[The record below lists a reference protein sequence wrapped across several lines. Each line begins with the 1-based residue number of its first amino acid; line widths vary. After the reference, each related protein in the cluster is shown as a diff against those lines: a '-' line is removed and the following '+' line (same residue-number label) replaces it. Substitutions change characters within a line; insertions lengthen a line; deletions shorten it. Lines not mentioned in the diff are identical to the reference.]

1 MLVGEFVLELK
12 RKGMKY
18 DLHIDGP
25 IGYWITASSIRSK
38 MEEIC
43 RARGEELGEGGCGN
57 GSANGGGGG
66 KVGGKEVEELTVRIC
81 SPGGS
86 LSEGLAICAL
96 FRDHGNV
103 HAYIQGMTASAATVL
118 AMGAKKVSMS
128 SESVILVHNAS
139 YMLLEW
145 EQANKERLAEK
156 QEEYETLRRDLST
169 LDGVMARLYAK
180 RSGRSEEEMSSLMT
194 DERWLSAEEALSLGL
209 VDEIIGDESADEGVG
224 VSGTVGASTGVDASA
239 GVGASAGVDA
249 SAGRGVDGV
258 GGVRSGVN
266 MGAGFVRAYC
276 ASYGLPALQVVD
288 APRSGEVVGEG
299 TSGKS
304 VLEGEKSVLDG
315 EKSVLDGEKRNFWAK
330 LVEFFADSS
339 NPKNR
344 KDMENP
350 ELEAMTQERDAL
362 QARVGE
368 LEQKEKAVTEE
379 RDKLQ
384 ARVGELEEKEKAV
397 AQERDALQARVG
409 ELEQAAKADGAET
422 PVVEGVSGE
431 KNDDFGNVV
440 ASAREMLKS
449 LGEL

>member
-1 MLVGEFVLELK
+1 MLWGWVSECWWMGEFVLELK

-25 IGYWITASSIRSK
+25 IGYWMTASSIREK
-38 MEEIC
+38 MEEIG
-43 RARGEELGEGGCGN
+43 RKDG
-57 GSANGGGGG
+57 
-66 KVGGKEVEELTVRIC
+66 EELTVRIC

-209 VDEIIGDESADEGVG
+209 VDEIIGDESADR
-224 VSGTVGASTGVDASA
+224 GVD
-239 GVGASAGVDA
+239 GVGVDA
-249 SAGRGVDGV
+249 SAGRGVD
-258 GGVRSGVN
+258 
-266 MGAGFVRAYC
+266 MGARFVRAYC
-276 ASYGLPALQVVD
+276 ASYGLP
-288 APRSGEVVGEG
+288 
-299 TSGKS
+299 
-304 VLEGEKSVLDG
+304 VLEGEKP
-315 EKSVLDGEKRNFWAK
+315 VLDGEKRNFWAK

-350 ELEAMTQERDAL
+350 EL
-362 QARVGE
+362 
-368 LEQKEKAVTEE
+368 KAVTEE

-397 AQERDALQARVG
+397 TQERDALQARVNTLEEKEKAVTQERDALQARVS

>member
-1 MLVGEFVLELK
+1 MGVFVLELK

-25 IGYWITASSIRSK
+25 IGYWMTASSIRSK

-43 RARGEELGEGGCGN
+43 RKDG
-57 GSANGGGGG
+57 
-66 KVGGKEVEELTVRIC
+66 EELTVRIC

-224 VSGTVGASTGVDASA
+224 VSAGASVSG
-239 GVGASAGVDA
+239 GVGASV
-249 SAGRGVDGV
+249 GRGVDGV
-258 GGVRSGVN
+258 GVRSGVN

-299 TSGKS
+299 TSGKA
-304 VLEGEKSVLDG
+304 VLDG

-350 ELEAMTQERDAL
+350 ELKAM
-362 QARVGE
+362 
-368 LEQKEKAVTEE
+368 TEE

-397 AQERDALQARVG
+397 TAERDKLQARVGELEEKEKAVTEERDKLQARVG

-431 KNDDFGNVV
+431 QNDDFGNVV

>member
-1 MLVGEFVLELK
+1 MGVFVLELK

-25 IGYWITASSIRSK
+25 IGYWMTASSIRSK
-38 MEEIC
+38 MEEIG
-43 RARGEELGEGGCGN
+43 RKDG
-57 GSANGGGGG
+57 
-66 KVGGKEVEELTVRIC
+66 EELTVRIC

-209 VDEIIGDESADEGVG
+209 VDEIIGDESAGE
-224 VSGTVGASTGVDASA
+224 
-239 GVGASAGVDA
+239 GVGASAGASVSGGVGA
-249 SAGRGVDGV
+249 SAGRGVD
-258 GGVRSGVN
+258 GVRSGVN

-276 ASYGLPALQVVD
+276 ASYGLPELQVVD

-299 TSGKS
+299 TSGKA
-304 VLEGEKSVLDG
+304 VLDG

-350 ELEAMTQERDAL
+350 EL
-362 QARVGE
+362 
-368 LEQKEKAVTEE
+368 KAVTEE

-397 AQERDALQARVG
+397 TEERDALQARVG
-409 ELEQAAKADGAET
+409 ELEEKEKAVAQERDKLQARVGELEKAAKADGAET

>member
-1 MLVGEFVLELK
+1 MEKELVKESCFWGWVLVDGCWWMGVFVLELK

-38 MEEIC
+38 MEEIG
-43 RARGEELGEGGCGN
+43 RTDGEEL
-57 GSANGGGGG
+57 A
-66 KVGGKEVEELTVRIC
+66 VRIC

-156 QEEYETLRRDLST
+156 QEEYEGLRRDLST

-180 RSGRSEEEMSSLMT
+180 RSGRSEEEMSTLMT

-209 VDEIIGDESADEGVG
+209 VDEIIGDESAGEGVG
-224 VSGTVGASTGVDASA
+224 VSGTVGAL
-239 GVGASAGVDA
+239 
-249 SAGRGVDGV
+249 AGR
-258 GGVRSGVN
+258 GVN

-276 ASYGLPALQVVD
+276 ASYGLP
-288 APRSGEVVGEG
+288 
-299 TSGKS
+299 
-304 VLEGEKSVLDG
+304 VLEGEKPVLDG

-368 LEQKEKAVTEE
+368 LEQKEKAVT
-379 RDKLQ
+379 
-384 ARVGELEEKEKAV
+384 
-397 AQERDALQARVG
+397 QERDALQARVG
-409 ELEQAAKADGAET
+409 ELEQKEKAVTEERDKLQARVGELEKAAKADGAET

>member
-1 MLVGEFVLELK
+1 MFGDIELVEKELVGAGGNRFVFGVGVGGECWWMGEFVLELK

-38 MEEIC
+38 MEEIG
-43 RARGEELGEGGCGN
+43 RKDG
-57 GSANGGGGG
+57 
-66 KVGGKEVEELTVRIC
+66 EELTVRIC

-209 VDEIIGDESADEGVG
+209 VDEIIGDESADR
-224 VSGTVGASTGVDASA
+224 GVD
-239 GVGASAGVDA
+239 GVGVDA
-249 SAGRGVDGV
+249 SAGR
-258 GGVRSGVN
+258 GVN

-288 APRSGEVVGEG
+288 ARRSGEVVGG
-299 TSGKS
+299 GSSGNP
-304 VLEGEKSVLDG
+304 VLDGEKSVLDG

-350 ELEAMTQERDAL
+350 ELKAVTEERDKL

-368 LEQKEKAVTEE
+368 LEEKEKAVTQE
-379 RDKLQ
+379 RDALQ

-397 AQERDALQARVG
+397 AQERDALQARVD
-409 ELEQAAKADGAET
+409 ELEKAAKADGAET

>member
-1 MLVGEFVLELK
+1 
-12 RKGMKY
+12 MKY

-25 IGYWITASSIRSK
+25 IGYWMTASSIRSK
-38 MEEIC
+38 MEEIG
-43 RARGEELGEGGCGN
+43 RTDG
-57 GSANGGGGG
+57 
-66 KVGGKEVEELTVRIC
+66 EELTVRIC

-209 VDEIIGDESADEGVG
+209 VDEIIGDESADRGADGV
-224 VSGTVGASTGVDASA
+224 

-249 SAGRGVDGV
+249 SAGR
-258 GGVRSGVN
+258 GVN

-276 ASYGLPALQVVD
+276 ASYGLPVLE
-288 APRSGEVVGEG
+288 GE
-299 TSGKS
+299 KP

-350 ELEAMTQERDAL
+350 ELKAMTEERDKL

-397 AQERDALQARVG
+397 TEERDKLQARVG
-409 ELEQAAKADGAET
+409 ELEKEAKADGAET

-431 KNDDFGNVV
+431 ENDDFGNVV

>member
-1 MLVGEFVLELK
+1 MDGCWWMGVFVLELK

-25 IGYWITASSIRSK
+25 IGYWMTASSIRSK
-38 MEEIC
+38 MEEIG
-43 RARGEELGEGGCGN
+43 RARGGGGCGN
-57 GSANGGGGG
+57 G
-66 KVGGKEVEELTVRIC
+66 GGKEVEELTVRIC

-209 VDEIIGDESADEGVG
+209 VDEIIGDESAGE
-224 VSGTVGASTGVDASA
+224 
-239 GVGASAGVDA
+239 GVGASAGASVSGGVGA
-249 SAGRGVDGV
+249 SAGRGVD
-258 GGVRSGVN
+258 GVRSGVN

-276 ASYGLPALQVVD
+276 ASYGLPELQVVD
-288 APRSGEVVGEG
+288 APRSGEVVGG
-299 TSGKS
+299 GSSGNP
-304 VLEGEKSVLDG
+304 
-315 EKSVLDGEKRNFWAK
+315 VLDGEKRNFWAK

-350 ELEAMTQERDAL
+350 EL
-362 QARVGE
+362 
-368 LEQKEKAVTEE
+368 KAVTEE

-397 AQERDALQARVG
+397 TQERDALQARVG
-409 ELEQAAKADGAET
+409 ELEEKEKAVTQERDALQARVGELEKAAKADGAET

-431 KNDDFGNVV
+431 QNDDFGNVV

>member
-1 MLVGEFVLELK
+1 
-12 RKGMKY
+12 MKY

-57 GSANGGGGG
+57 GSANGGSCGNGSANG
-66 KVGGKEVEELTVRIC
+66 GGKEVEELTVRIC

-209 VDEIIGDESADEGVG
+209 VDEIISDESADEGVG
-224 VSGTVGASTGVDASA
+224 VSGTVGAS
-239 GVGASAGVDA
+239 AGVDA
-249 SAGRGVDGV
+249 SAGRGVNGS
-258 GGVRSGVN
+258 GVRSGVD

-276 ASYGLPALQVVD
+276 ASYGLPELQVVD
-288 APRSGEVVGEG
+288 APRSGEVVGG
-299 TSGKS
+299 GSSGNP
-304 VLEGEKSVLDG
+304 VLDGEKPVLDG

-350 ELEAMTQERDAL
+350 EL
-362 QARVGE
+362 
-368 LEQKEKAVTEE
+368 KAVTEE

-397 AQERDALQARVG
+397 TQERDALQARVGELEEKEKAVTEERDKLQARVG

-431 KNDDFGNVV
+431 QNDDFGNVV

>member
-1 MLVGEFVLELK
+1 MGVFVLELK

-25 IGYWITASSIRSK
+25 IGYWMTASSIRSK
-38 MEEIC
+38 MEEIG
-43 RARGEELGEGGCGN
+43 RKDG
-57 GSANGGGGG
+57 
-66 KVGGKEVEELTVRIC
+66 EELTVRIC

-180 RSGRSEEEMSSLMT
+180 RSGRSEEEMSTLMT

-209 VDEIIGDESADEGVG
+209 VDEIIGDESADRSADGV
-224 VSGTVGASTGVDASA
+224 GVDASA
-239 GVGASAGVDA
+239 GVDVGV
-249 SAGRGVDGV
+249 SAGRGV
-258 GGVRSGVN
+258 GVRSGVD
-266 MGAGFVRAYC
+266 MGARFVRAYC

-299 TSGKS
+299 TSGNP
-304 VLEGEKSVLDG
+304 VLDG

-350 ELEAMTQERDAL
+350 EL
-362 QARVGE
+362 
-368 LEQKEKAVTEE
+368 KAVTEE

-397 AQERDALQARVG
+397 TEERDKLQARVSELEEKEKAVAQERDALQARVD
-409 ELEQAAKADGAET
+409 ELEKAAKADGAET

>member
-1 MLVGEFVLELK
+1 
-12 RKGMKY
+12 MKY

-25 IGYWITASSIRSK
+25 IGYWMTASSIRSK
-38 MEEIC
+38 MEEIG
-43 RARGEELGEGGCGN
+43 RKDG
-57 GSANGGGGG
+57 
-66 KVGGKEVEELTVRIC
+66 EELTVRIC

-224 VSGTVGASTGVDASA
+224 VSGTVGAS
-239 GVGASAGVDA
+239 AGVDA
-249 SAGRGVDGV
+249 SGGRGV
-258 GGVRSGVN
+258 GVRSGVN

-276 ASYGLPALQVVD
+276 ASYGLPELQVVD
-288 APRSGEVVGEG
+288 ARRSGEVVGEG
-299 TSGKS
+299 TSGKA
-304 VLEGEKSVLDG
+304 VLDGEKPVLDG

-350 ELEAMTQERDAL
+350 ELKAVTAERDA
-362 QARVGE
+362 
-368 LEQKEKAVTEE
+368 
-379 RDKLQ
+379 LQ

-397 AQERDALQARVG
+397 TQERDALQARVNTLEEKEKAVTQERDALQARVA
-409 ELEQAAKADGAET
+409 ELEKEAKADGAET

-431 KNDDFGNVV
+431 QNDDFGNVV

>member
-1 MLVGEFVLELK
+1 MLWGWVSECWWMGVFVLELK

-25 IGYWITASSIRSK
+25 IGYWMTASSIRSK
-38 MEEIC
+38 MEEIG
-43 RARGEELGEGGCGN
+43 RKDG
-57 GSANGGGGG
+57 
-66 KVGGKEVEELTVRIC
+66 EELTVRIC

-103 HAYIQGMTASAATVL
+103 HAHIQGMTASAATVL

-224 VSGTVGASTGVDASA
+224 VSGTVGASAGVDTSA
-239 GVGASAGVDA
+239 GVGASAG
-249 SAGRGVDGV
+249 RGV
-258 GGVRSGVN
+258 GVRSGVN

-276 ASYGLPALQVVD
+276 ASYGLPELQVVD

-299 TSGKS
+299 TSGKA
-304 VLEGEKSVLDG
+304 VLDGEKSVLDG

-350 ELEAMTQERDAL
+350 EL
-362 QARVGE
+362 
-368 LEQKEKAVTEE
+368 KAVTEE

-397 AQERDALQARVG
+397 TEERDKLQARVNTLEEKEKAVTQERDALQARVG
-409 ELEQAAKADGAET
+409 ELEKAAKADGAET

-431 KNDDFGNVV
+431 QNDDFGNVV

>member
-1 MLVGEFVLELK
+1 MDELVLELK

-25 IGYWITASSIRSK
+25 IGYWMTASSIREK
-38 MEEIC
+38 VEEIC

-57 GSANGGGGG
+57 GSANGGGCG
-66 KVGGKEVEELTVRIC
+66 KVGGKEVAELTVRIC

-209 VDEIIGDESADEGVG
+209 VDEIIGDESAGE
-224 VSGTVGASTGVDASA
+224 
-239 GVGASAGVDA
+239 GVGASAGASVSGGVGA
-249 SAGRGVDGV
+249 SAGRGVNGS
-258 GGVRSGVN
+258 GVRSGVN

-288 APRSGEVVGEG
+288 APRSGEVVGG
-299 TSGKS
+299 GSSGNP
-304 VLEGEKSVLDG
+304 VLEGEKAVLDG

-350 ELEAMTQERDAL
+350 EL
-362 QARVGE
+362 
-368 LEQKEKAVTEE
+368 KAVTEE

-397 AQERDALQARVG
+397 TQERDALQARVNTLEEKEKAVAQERDALQARVV
-409 ELEQAAKADGAET
+409 ELEKAAKADGAET

>member
-1 MLVGEFVLELK
+1 MLWGWVSEGVFGDIELVEKELVVGAGGNRFVFWGGCWWMGVFVLELK

-25 IGYWITASSIRSK
+25 IGYWMTASSIRSK
-38 MEEIC
+38 MEEIG
-43 RARGEELGEGGCGN
+43 RARGGGGCGN
-57 GSANGGGGG
+57 G
-66 KVGGKEVEELTVRIC
+66 GGKEVEELTVRIC

-209 VDEIIGDESADEGVG
+209 VDEIIGDESAD
-224 VSGTVGASTGVDASA
+224 
-239 GVGASAGVDA
+239 
-249 SAGRGVDGV
+249 RGVDGV
-258 GGVRSGVN
+258 GVDASGGRGVGVRSGVD
-266 MGAGFVRAYC
+266 MGARFVRAYC
-276 ASYGLPALQVVD
+276 ASYGLPELQVVD
-288 APRSGEVVGEG
+288 APRSGEVVGG
-299 TSGKS
+299 GSSGNP
-304 VLEGEKSVLDG
+304 VLDG
-315 EKSVLDGEKRNFWAK
+315 EKPVLDGEKRNFWAK

-350 ELEAMTQERDAL
+350 EL
-362 QARVGE
+362 
-368 LEQKEKAVTEE
+368 KAVTEE

-384 ARVGELEEKEKAV
+384 ARVGELEQKEKSV
-397 AQERDALQARVG
+397 TEERDALQARVG
-409 ELEQAAKADGAET
+409 ELEEKEKSVTQERDALQARVVELEKAAKADGAET

>member
-1 MLVGEFVLELK
+1 MLWGWVSECWWMGEFVLELK

-25 IGYWITASSIRSK
+25 IGYWMTASSIRSK
-38 MEEIC
+38 MEEIG
-43 RARGEELGEGGCGN
+43 RTGG
-57 GSANGGGGG
+57 
-66 KVGGKEVEELTVRIC
+66 EELTVRIC

-209 VDEIIGDESADEGVG
+209 VDEIIGNESAGEGEG
-224 VSGTVGASTGVDASA
+224 ASAGASVSGGVDASA
-239 GVGASAGVDA
+239 GVGASAG
-249 SAGRGVDGV
+249 RGVDGV
-258 GGVRSGVN
+258 GVRRGVN

-276 ASYGLPALQVVD
+276 ASYGLPELQVVD

-299 TSGKS
+299 TSGNA
-304 VLEGEKSVLDG
+304 VLDG

-339 NPKNR
+339 NPKKR

-350 ELEAMTQERDAL
+350 ELEAMTQERDKL

-368 LEQKEKAVTEE
+368 LEEKEKAVTQE

-384 ARVGELEEKEKAV
+384 ARVVELEEKEKAV
-397 AQERDALQARVG
+397 AQERDALQARVD
-409 ELEQAAKADGAET
+409 ELEKAAKADGAET

>member
-1 MLVGEFVLELK
+1 MDELVLELK

-25 IGYWITASSIRSK
+25 IGYWITASDIRSR
-38 MEEIC
+38 MAEIC
-43 RARGEELGEGGCGN
+43 RARGEELGEGSSGN
-57 GSANGGGGG
+57 G
-66 KVGGKEVEELTVRIC
+66 GGKEVEELTVRIC

-209 VDEIIGDESADEGVG
+209 VDEIIGDESADR
-224 VSGTVGASTGVDASA
+224 GVDGV
-239 GVGASAGVDA
+239 GVGASAG
-249 SAGRGVDGV
+249 R
-258 GGVRSGVN
+258 GVN

-276 ASYGLPALQVVD
+276 ASYGLP
-288 APRSGEVVGEG
+288 
-299 TSGKS
+299 
-304 VLEGEKSVLDG
+304 VLEGEKP
-315 EKSVLDGEKRNFWAK
+315 VLDGEKRNFWAK

-339 NPKNR
+339 NSKNR

-350 ELEAMTQERDAL
+350 ELKAMTQERDKL
-362 QARVGE
+362 QARVAE
-368 LEQKEKAVTEE
+368 LEQESKEAKAVAEERDKLQARVAELEQESKEAKAVAEE

-384 ARVGELEEKEKAV
+384 ARVGELEKE
-397 AQERDALQARVG
+397 
-409 ELEQAAKADGAET
+409 AKADGAET

>member
-1 MLVGEFVLELK
+1 MGVFVLELK

-38 MEEIC
+38 MEEIG
-43 RARGEELGEGGCGN
+43 RARGGGDCGN
-57 GSANGGGGG
+57 G
-66 KVGGKEVEELTVRIC
+66 GGKEVEELTVRIC

-209 VDEIIGDESADEGVG
+209 VDEIIGDESADR
-224 VSGTVGASTGVDASA
+224 GVD
-239 GVGASAGVDA
+239 GVGVDA
-249 SAGRGVDGV
+249 SAGR
-258 GGVRSGVN
+258 GVN

-288 APRSGEVVGEG
+288 ARRSGEVVGG
-299 TSGKS
+299 GSSGNP
-304 VLEGEKSVLDG
+304 VLDGEKSVLDG

-339 NPKNR
+339 NPKKR

-350 ELEAMTQERDAL
+350 ELEAMTQERDKL

-368 LEQKEKAVTEE
+368 LEEKEKAVTQE

-384 ARVGELEEKEKAV
+384 ARVVELEEKEKAV
-397 AQERDALQARVG
+397 AQERDALQARVD
-409 ELEQAAKADGAET
+409 ELEKAAKADGAET

>member
-1 MLVGEFVLELK
+1 
-12 RKGMKY
+12 MKY

-38 MEEIC
+38 MEEIG
-43 RARGEELGEGGCGN
+43 RKDGEELR
-57 GSANGGGGG
+57 
-66 KVGGKEVEELTVRIC
+66 VRIC

-209 VDEIIGDESADEGVG
+209 VDEIIGDESADR
-224 VSGTVGASTGVDASA
+224 GVDS
-239 GVGASAGVDA
+239 VGVDA
-249 SAGRGVDGV
+249 SAGRGVD
-258 GGVRSGVN
+258 
-266 MGAGFVRAYC
+266 MGARFVRAYC
-276 ASYGLPALQVVD
+276 ASYGLP
-288 APRSGEVVGEG
+288 
-299 TSGKS
+299 
-304 VLEGEKSVLDG
+304 VLEGEKSVLEG
-315 EKSVLDGEKRNFWAK
+315 EKLVLDGEKRNFWAK

-350 ELEAMTQERDAL
+350 ELEAMTQERDKL

-368 LEQKEKAVTEE
+368 LEEKEKAVTEE

-384 ARVGELEEKEKAV
+384 ARVGELE
-397 AQERDALQARVG
+397 
-409 ELEQAAKADGAET
+409 QAAKADGAES

-431 KNDDFGNVV
+431 QNDDFGNVV

>member
-1 MLVGEFVLELK
+1 MEIDLFFGGGCWWMGEFVLELK

-43 RARGEELGEGGCGN
+43 SARGEELGEGGCGN
-57 GSANGGGGG
+57 GSANGGEGGCG
-66 KVGGKEVEELTVRIC
+66 NGGGKEVEELTVRIC

-209 VDEIIGDESADEGVG
+209 VDEIIGDESAGEGVG
-224 VSGTVGASTGVDASA
+224 VSGTVS
-239 GVGASAGVDA
+239 ASAGVDA
-249 SAGRGVDGV
+249 SGGRGV
-258 GGVRSGVN
+258 GVRSGVN

-276 ASYGLPALQVVD
+276 ASYGLPELQVVD
-288 APRSGEVVGEG
+288 ARRSGEVVGEG
-299 TSGKS
+299 SSGNP
-304 VLEGEKSVLDG
+304 VLDG
-315 EKSVLDGEKRNFWAK
+315 EKPVLDGEKRNFWAK

-350 ELEAMTQERDAL
+350 EL
-362 QARVGE
+362 
-368 LEQKEKAVTEE
+368 KAVTEE

-409 ELEQAAKADGAET
+409 ELEEKEKAVAQERDALQARVVELEQAAKADGAET

-431 KNDDFGNVV
+431 QNDDFGNVV

>member
-25 IGYWITASSIRSK
+25 IGYWMTASSIRSK
-38 MEEIC
+38 MEEIG
-43 RARGEELGEGGCGN
+43 RARGGGGCGN
-57 GSANGGGGG
+57 G
-66 KVGGKEVEELTVRIC
+66 GGKEVEELTVRIC

-209 VDEIIGDESADEGVG
+209 VDEIIGDESAGEGEG
-224 VSGTVGASTGVDASA
+224 ASAGASVSG
-239 GVGASAGVDA
+239 GVGASAG
-249 SAGRGVDGV
+249 RGV
-258 GGVRSGVN
+258 GVRSGVN

-288 APRSGEVVGEG
+288 APRSGEVVGG
-299 TSGKS
+299 GSSGNP
-304 VLEGEKSVLDG
+304 VLDG
-315 EKSVLDGEKRNFWAK
+315 EKLVLDGEKRNFWAK

-350 ELEAMTQERDAL
+350 ELEAMTQERDKL

-368 LEQKEKAVTEE
+368 LEEKEKAVTEE

-384 ARVGELEEKEKAV
+384 ARVGELEKKEKAV
-397 AQERDALQARVG
+397 TEERDALQARVG
-409 ELEQAAKADGAET
+409 ELEKAAKADGAET

>member
-25 IGYWITASSIRSK
+25 IGYWMTASSIRSK
-38 MEEIC
+38 MEEIG
-43 RARGEELGEGGCGN
+43 RKDG
-57 GSANGGGGG
+57 
-66 KVGGKEVEELTVRIC
+66 EELTVRIC

-209 VDEIIGDESADEGVG
+209 VDEIIGDESADRGVDG
-224 VSGTVGASTGVDASA
+224 VGVDASA
-239 GVGASAGVDA
+239 GASVSGGVGA
-249 SAGRGVDGV
+249 SAGRGVD
-258 GGVRSGVN
+258 GVRSGVN

-299 TSGKS
+299 TSGKA
-304 VLEGEKSVLDG
+304 VLAGEKAVLAG

-350 ELEAMTQERDAL
+350 ELEAMTQERDKL
-362 QARVGE
+362 QARVNT
-368 LEQKEKAVTEE
+368 LEESEKAVTAE

-397 AQERDALQARVG
+397 TQERDKLQARVG
-409 ELEQAAKADGAET
+409 ELEKAAKADGAET

>member
-1 MLVGEFVLELK
+1 MGVFVLELK

-25 IGYWITASSIRSK
+25 IGYWMTASSIRSK

-57 GSANGGGGG
+57 GSANGGGCGNGG
-66 KVGGKEVEELTVRIC
+66 GGGCGGGCGNGGGKEVAELTVRIC

-156 QEEYETLRRDLST
+156 QEEYEGLRRDLST

-209 VDEIIGDESADEGVG
+209 VDEIIGDESADRGADGV
-224 VSGTVGASTGVDASA
+224 GVDAS
-239 GVGASAGVDA
+239 V
-249 SAGRGVDGV
+249 GRGVNGV
-258 GGVRSGVN
+258 GVRSGVD
-266 MGAGFVRAYC
+266 MGARFVRAYC

-288 APRSGEVVGEG
+288 EPLGGDG
-299 TSGKS
+299 
-304 VLEGEKSVLDG
+304 LDG
-315 EKSVLDGEKRNFWAK
+315 RKCEKSVLDGEKRNFWAK

-350 ELEAMTQERDAL
+350 ELKAVTEERDTL
-362 QARVGE
+362 QARVTT
-368 LEQKEKAVTEE
+368 LEESVKAVTEE

-384 ARVGELEEKEKAV
+384 ARVGELEQKEKAV
-397 AQERDALQARVG
+397 TQERDALQARVG
-409 ELEQAAKADGAET
+409 ELEKEAKADGAET

>member
-1 MLVGEFVLELK
+1 MDELVLELK

-25 IGYWITASSIRSK
+25 IGYWMTASSIRSK
-38 MEEIC
+38 MEEIG
-43 RARGEELGEGGCGN
+43 RTDG
-57 GSANGGGGG
+57 
-66 KVGGKEVEELTVRIC
+66 EELTVRIC

-209 VDEIIGDESADEGVG
+209 VDEIIGDESAGEGVG
-224 VSGTVGASTGVDASA
+224 VSGTVGASAGVDVGVSA
-239 GVGASAGVDA
+239 GVGASAG
-249 SAGRGVDGV
+249 RGVD
-258 GGVRSGVN
+258 
-266 MGAGFVRAYC
+266 MGARFVRAYC

-288 APRSGEVVGEG
+288 APVSGEVVGG
-299 TSGKS
+299 GSSGNP
-304 VLEGEKSVLDG
+304 VLDGEKPVLDG
-315 EKSVLDGEKRNFWAK
+315 EKSGLDGEKRNFWAK

-350 ELEAMTQERDAL
+350 EL
-362 QARVGE
+362 
-368 LEQKEKAVTEE
+368 KAVTEE

-384 ARVGELEEKEKAV
+384 ARVAELEQEAKEAKAV
-397 AQERDALQARVG
+397 AEERDKLQARVA
-409 ELEQAAKADGAET
+409 ELEKEAKEAQAVTEERDKLQARVAELEKEAKADGAET

>member
-1 MLVGEFVLELK
+1 MLWGWVSECWWMGEFVLELK

-25 IGYWITASSIRSK
+25 IGYWMTASSIRSK
-38 MEEIC
+38 MEEIG
-43 RARGEELGEGGCGN
+43 RTGG
-57 GSANGGGGG
+57 
-66 KVGGKEVEELTVRIC
+66 EELTVRIC

-209 VDEIIGDESADEGVG
+209 VDEIIGNESAGEGEG
-224 VSGTVGASTGVDASA
+224 ASAGASVSGGVDASA
-239 GVGASAGVDA
+239 GVGASAG
-249 SAGRGVDGV
+249 RGVDGV
-258 GGVRSGVN
+258 GVRRGVN

-276 ASYGLPALQVVD
+276 ASYGLPELQVVD

-299 TSGKS
+299 TSGKA
-304 VLEGEKSVLDG
+304 VLDG

-339 NPKNR
+339 NPKKR

-350 ELEAMTQERDAL
+350 ELEAMTQERDKL

-368 LEQKEKAVTEE
+368 LEEKEKAVTQE

-384 ARVGELEEKEKAV
+384 ARVVELEEKEKAV
-397 AQERDALQARVG
+397 AQERDALQARVD
-409 ELEQAAKADGAET
+409 ELEKAAKADGAET

>member
-1 MLVGEFVLELK
+1 MEIDLFFGGGCWWMGEFVLELK

-43 RARGEELGEGGCGN
+43 SARGEELGEGGCGN
-57 GSANGGGGG
+57 GSANGGEGGCG
-66 KVGGKEVEELTVRIC
+66 NGGGKEVEELTVRIC

-156 QEEYETLRRDLST
+156 QEEYEGLRRDLST

-209 VDEIIGDESADEGVG
+209 VDEIIGDESAGE
-224 VSGTVGASTGVDASA
+224 
-239 GVGASAGVDA
+239 GASAG
-249 SAGRGVDGV
+249 R
-258 GGVRSGVN
+258 GVN

-276 ASYGLPALQVVD
+276 ASYGLP
-288 APRSGEVVGEG
+288 
-299 TSGKS
+299 
-304 VLEGEKSVLDG
+304 VLEGEKSVLEG

-350 ELEAMTQERDAL
+350 ELKAMTQERDKLQARVGELEEKEKAVTEERDKL

-379 RDKLQ
+379 RDK
-384 ARVGELEEKEKAV
+384 
-397 AQERDALQARVG
+397 LQARVG

>member
-1 MLVGEFVLELK
+1 
-12 RKGMKY
+12 MKY

-38 MEEIC
+38 MEEIG
-43 RARGEELGEGGCGN
+43 RKDG
-57 GSANGGGGG
+57 
-66 KVGGKEVEELTVRIC
+66 EELTVRIC

-209 VDEIIGDESADEGVG
+209 VDEIIGDESADR
-224 VSGTVGASTGVDASA
+224 GVD
-239 GVGASAGVDA
+239 GVGVDA
-249 SAGRGVDGV
+249 SAGR
-258 GGVRSGVN
+258 GVN

-288 APRSGEVVGEG
+288 ARRSGEVVGG
-299 TSGKS
+299 GSSGNP
-304 VLEGEKSVLDG
+304 VLDG

-350 ELEAMTQERDAL
+350 ELEAMTQERDKL

-368 LEQKEKAVTEE
+368 LEEKEKAVTAE

-384 ARVGELEEKEKAV
+384 ARVGELEEKE
-397 AQERDALQARVG
+397 RR
-409 ELEQAAKADGAET
+409 
-422 PVVEGVSGE
+422 
-431 KNDDFGNVV
+431 
-440 ASAREMLKS
+440 
-449 LGEL
+449 

>member
-1 MLVGEFVLELK
+1 
-12 RKGMKY
+12 MKY

-25 IGYWITASSIRSK
+25 IGYWMTASSIRSK
-38 MEEIC
+38 MEEIG
-43 RARGEELGEGGCGN
+43 RTGG
-57 GSANGGGGG
+57 
-66 KVGGKEVEELTVRIC
+66 EELTVRIC

-180 RSGRSEEEMSSLMT
+180 RSGRSEEEMSLLMT

-209 VDEIIGDESADEGVG
+209 VDEIIGDETAGEGVG
-224 VSGTVGASTGVDASA
+224 VSGTVGAS
-239 GVGASAGVDA
+239 AGVDA
-249 SAGRGVDGV
+249 SGGRGV
-258 GGVRSGVN
+258 GVRSGVN

-299 TSGKS
+299 TSGKA
-304 VLEGEKSVLDG
+304 VLDG

-350 ELEAMTQERDAL
+350 ELKAVTEERDKL

-368 LEQKEKAVTEE
+368 LEQKEKAVTQERDKLQARVGELEQKEKAVTQE

-397 AQERDALQARVG
+397 TEERDKLQARVG

-431 KNDDFGNVV
+431 QNDDFGNVV

>member
-25 IGYWITASSIRSK
+25 IGYWMTASSIRSK
-38 MEEIC
+38 MEEIG
-43 RARGEELGEGGCGN
+43 RKDG
-57 GSANGGGGG
+57 
-66 KVGGKEVEELTVRIC
+66 EELTVRIC

-209 VDEIIGDESADEGVG
+209 VDEIIGDESAGE
-224 VSGTVGASTGVDASA
+224 

-249 SAGRGVDGV
+249 SGGRGV
-258 GGVRSGVN
+258 GVRSGVD
-266 MGAGFVRAYC
+266 MGARFVRAYC
-276 ASYGLPALQVVD
+276 ASYGLPELQVV
-288 APRSGEVVGEG
+288 AEP
-299 TSGKS
+299 
-304 VLEGEKSVLDG
+304 LAG

-350 ELEAMTQERDAL
+350 ELKAVTEERDKL

-368 LEQKEKAVTEE
+368 LEEKEKAVTQE
-379 RDKLQ
+379 RDALQ

-397 AQERDALQARVG
+397 AQERDALQARVD
-409 ELEQAAKADGAET
+409 ELEKAAKADGAET

>member
-1 MLVGEFVLELK
+1 MFGDIELVEKELVGAGGNRFVFGVGVGGECWWMGEFVLELK

-38 MEEIC
+38 MEEIG
-43 RARGEELGEGGCGN
+43 RKDG
-57 GSANGGGGG
+57 
-66 KVGGKEVEELTVRIC
+66 EELTVRIC

-209 VDEIIGDESADEGVG
+209 VDEIIGDESAGEGVG
-224 VSGTVGASTGVDASA
+224 VSGTVGAS
-239 GVGASAGVDA
+239 AGVDA
-249 SAGRGVDGV
+249 SAGSGVNGS
-258 GGVRSGVN
+258 GVRSGVN

-299 TSGKS
+299 TSGKA
-304 VLEGEKSVLDG
+304 VLDG

-368 LEQKEKAVTEE
+368 LEEKEKAVKEE

-384 ARVGELEEKEKAV
+384 ARVGELEK
-397 AQERDALQARVG
+397 
-409 ELEQAAKADGAET
+409 AAKADGADT

>member
-1 MLVGEFVLELK
+1 
-12 RKGMKY
+12 MKY

-224 VSGTVGASTGVDASA
+224 VSGTVGAS
-239 GVGASAGVDA
+239 AGVDA
-249 SAGRGVDGV
+249 SAGRGV
-258 GGVRSGVN
+258 GVRSGVD
-266 MGAGFVRAYC
+266 MGARFVRAYC
-276 ASYGLPALQVVD
+276 ASYGLPELQVVD
-288 APRSGEVVGEG
+288 APRSGEVVGG
-299 TSGKS
+299 GSSGNP
-304 VLEGEKSVLDG
+304 VLDG
-315 EKSVLDGEKRNFWAK
+315 EKPVLDGEKLVLDGEKRNFWAK

-350 ELEAMTQERDAL
+350 EL
-362 QARVGE
+362 
-368 LEQKEKAVTEE
+368 KAVTEE

-397 AQERDALQARVG
+397 TQERDKLQARVGELEEKEKAVTQERDALQARVGELEEKEKSVTEERDKLQARVG

>member
-1 MLVGEFVLELK
+1 
-12 RKGMKY
+12 MKY

-25 IGYWITASSIRSK
+25 IGYWMTASSIRSK

-43 RARGEELGEGGCGN
+43 RKDG
-57 GSANGGGGG
+57 
-66 KVGGKEVEELTVRIC
+66 EELTVRIC

-224 VSGTVGASTGVDASA
+224 VSAGASVSG
-239 GVGASAGVDA
+239 GVGASV
-249 SAGRGVDGV
+249 GRGVDGV
-258 GGVRSGVN
+258 GVRSGVN

-299 TSGKS
+299 TSGKA
-304 VLEGEKSVLDG
+304 VLDG

-350 ELEAMTQERDAL
+350 ELKAM
-362 QARVGE
+362 
-368 LEQKEKAVTEE
+368 TEE

-397 AQERDALQARVG
+397 TAERDKLQARVGELEEKEKAVTEERDKLQARVG

-431 KNDDFGNVV
+431 QNDDFGNVV

>member
-1 MLVGEFVLELK
+1 
-12 RKGMKY
+12 MKY

-25 IGYWITASSIRSK
+25 IGYWMTASSIRSK
-38 MEEIC
+38 MEEIG
-43 RARGEELGEGGCGN
+43 RKDG
-57 GSANGGGGG
+57 
-66 KVGGKEVEELTVRIC
+66 EELTVRIC

-224 VSGTVGASTGVDASA
+224 
-239 GVGASAGVDA
+239 ASAGVDA

-288 APRSGEVVGEG
+288 ARRSGEVVGEG
-299 TSGKS
+299 TSGKA
-304 VLEGEKSVLDG
+304 VLDG

-350 ELEAMTQERDAL
+350 ELEAMTQERDKL

-368 LEQKEKAVTEE
+368 LEEKEKAVTAE

-384 ARVGELEEKEKAV
+384 ARVSELEEKEKAV

-409 ELEQAAKADGAET
+409 ELEKAAKADGAET

>member
-1 MLVGEFVLELK
+1 MGVFVLELK

-38 MEEIC
+38 MEEIG
-43 RARGEELGEGGCGN
+43 RKDG
-57 GSANGGGGG
+57 
-66 KVGGKEVEELTVRIC
+66 EELTVRIC

-209 VDEIIGDESADEGVG
+209 VDEIIGNESAGEGE
-224 VSGTVGASTGVDASA
+224 
-239 GVGASAGVDA
+239 GASAGASVSGGVGA

-258 GGVRSGVN
+258 GVRRGVN

-276 ASYGLPALQVVD
+276 ASYGLPELQVV
-288 APRSGEVVGEG
+288 AES
-299 TSGKS
+299 
-304 VLEGEKSVLDG
+304 LDG

-350 ELEAMTQERDAL
+350 ELEAMTQERDKL

-368 LEQKEKAVTEE
+368 LEEKEKAVTEE

-384 ARVGELEEKEKAV
+384 ARVSELEQKEKAV
-397 AQERDALQARVG
+397 AQERDALQARVD
-409 ELEQAAKADGAET
+409 ELEKAAKADGAET

-431 KNDDFGNVV
+431 QNDDFGNVV

>member
-1 MLVGEFVLELK
+1 MDELVLELK

-38 MEEIC
+38 MEEIG
-43 RARGEELGEGGCGN
+43 RKDG
-57 GSANGGGGG
+57 
-66 KVGGKEVEELTVRIC
+66 EELTVRIC

-224 VSGTVGASTGVDASA
+224 VSGTVGASAGR
-239 GVGASAGVDA
+239 GVGV
-249 SAGRGVDGV
+249 SAGRGV
-258 GGVRSGVN
+258 GVRSGVD
-266 MGAGFVRAYC
+266 MGARFVRAYC

-288 APRSGEVVGEG
+288 ARRSGEVVGEG
-299 TSGKS
+299 TSGNA
-304 VLEGEKSVLDG
+304 VLDG
-315 EKSVLDGEKRNFWAK
+315 EQSVLDGEKRNFWAK

-339 NPKNR
+339 NPKKR

-350 ELEAMTQERDAL
+350 ELEAMTQERDKL

-368 LEQKEKAVTEE
+368 LEEKEKAVTQE

-384 ARVGELEEKEKAV
+384 ARVVELEEKEKAV
-397 AQERDALQARVG
+397 AQERDALQARVD
-409 ELEQAAKADGAET
+409 ELEKAAKADGAET

>member
-1 MLVGEFVLELK
+1 
-12 RKGMKY
+12 MKY

-25 IGYWITASSIRSK
+25 IGYWMTASSIRSK
-38 MEEIC
+38 MEEIG
-43 RARGEELGEGGCGN
+43 RKDG
-57 GSANGGGGG
+57 
-66 KVGGKEVEELTVRIC
+66 EELTVRIC

-209 VDEIIGDESADEGVG
+209 VDEIIGDESAGE
-224 VSGTVGASTGVDASA
+224 
-239 GVGASAGVDA
+239 GVGASAGASVSGGVGA
-249 SAGRGVDGV
+249 SAGRGVD
-258 GGVRSGVN
+258 GVRSGVN

-276 ASYGLPALQVVD
+276 ASYGLPELQVVD

-299 TSGKS
+299 TSGKA
-304 VLEGEKSVLDG
+304 VLDG

-350 ELEAMTQERDAL
+350 EL
-362 QARVGE
+362 
-368 LEQKEKAVTEE
+368 KAVTEE

-397 AQERDALQARVG
+397 TEERDALQARVG
-409 ELEQAAKADGAET
+409 ELEEKEKAVAQERDKLQARVGELEKAAKADGAET

>member
-1 MLVGEFVLELK
+1 MDGCWWMGVFVLELK

-25 IGYWITASSIRSK
+25 IGYWMTASSIRSK
-38 MEEIC
+38 MEEIG
-43 RARGEELGEGGCGN
+43 RARGGGGCGN
-57 GSANGGGGG
+57 G
-66 KVGGKEVEELTVRIC
+66 GGKEVEELTVRIC

-209 VDEIIGDESADEGVG
+209 VDEIIGDESADR
-224 VSGTVGASTGVDASA
+224 GVD
-239 GVGASAGVDA
+239 GVGVDA
-249 SAGRGVDGV
+249 SAGRGVD
-258 GGVRSGVN
+258 
-266 MGAGFVRAYC
+266 MGARFVRAYC
-276 ASYGLPALQVVD
+276 ASYGLPELQVV
-288 APRSGEVVGEG
+288 AES
-299 TSGKS
+299 
-304 VLEGEKSVLDG
+304 LDG

-350 ELEAMTQERDAL
+350 EL
-362 QARVGE
+362 
-368 LEQKEKAVTEE
+368 KAVTAE

-397 AQERDALQARVG
+397 TQERDALQARVG
-409 ELEQAAKADGAET
+409 ELEEKEKAVTQERDALQARVGELEKAAKADGAET

>member
-1 MLVGEFVLELK
+1 MDGCWWMGVFVLELK

-25 IGYWITASSIRSK
+25 IGYWMTASSIRSK
-38 MEEIC
+38 MEEIG
-43 RARGEELGEGGCGN
+43 RKDG
-57 GSANGGGGG
+57 
-66 KVGGKEVEELTVRIC
+66 EELTVRIC

-209 VDEIIGDESADEGVG
+209 VDEIIGDESADR
-224 VSGTVGASTGVDASA
+224 GVD
-239 GVGASAGVDA
+239 GVGVDA
-249 SAGRGVDGV
+249 SAGR
-258 GGVRSGVN
+258 GVN

-288 APRSGEVVGEG
+288 ARRSGEVVGG
-299 TSGKS
+299 GSSGNP
-304 VLEGEKSVLDG
+304 VLDGEKSVLDG

-339 NPKNR
+339 NPKKR

-350 ELEAMTQERDAL
+350 ELEAMTQERDKL

-368 LEQKEKAVTEE
+368 LEEKEKAVTQE

-384 ARVGELEEKEKAV
+384 ARVVELEEKEKAV
-397 AQERDALQARVG
+397 AQERDALQARVD
-409 ELEQAAKADGAET
+409 ELEKAAKADGAET

>member
-1 MLVGEFVLELK
+1 
-12 RKGMKY
+12 MKY

-38 MEEIC
+38 MEEIG
-43 RARGEELGEGGCGN
+43 RKDG
-57 GSANGGGGG
+57 
-66 KVGGKEVEELTVRIC
+66 EELTVRIC

-209 VDEIIGDESADEGVG
+209 VDEIIGDESAGE
-224 VSGTVGASTGVDASA
+224 
-239 GVGASAGVDA
+239 GVGASAGASVSGGVGA
-249 SAGRGVDGV
+249 SAGRGVD
-258 GGVRSGVN
+258 GVRSGVN

-276 ASYGLPALQVVD
+276 ASYGLPELQVVD
-288 APRSGEVVGEG
+288 APRSGEVVGG
-299 TSGKS
+299 GSSGNP
-304 VLEGEKSVLDG
+304 
-315 EKSVLDGEKRNFWAK
+315 VLDGEKRNFWAK

-350 ELEAMTQERDAL
+350 EL
-362 QARVGE
+362 
-368 LEQKEKAVTEE
+368 KAVTEE

-397 AQERDALQARVG
+397 TQERDALQARVG
-409 ELEQAAKADGAET
+409 ELEEKEKAVTQERDALQARVGELEKAAKADGAET

-431 KNDDFGNVV
+431 QNDDFGNVV

>member
-1 MLVGEFVLELK
+1 MLWGWVSECWWMGEFVLELK

-38 MEEIC
+38 MEEIG
-43 RARGEELGEGGCGN
+43 RTGG
-57 GSANGGGGG
+57 
-66 KVGGKEVEELTVRIC
+66 EELTVRIC

-224 VSGTVGASTGVDASA
+224 VSGTVGASA
-239 GVGASAGVDA
+239 GMDA
-249 SAGRGVDGV
+249 SAGRGVD
-258 GGVRSGVN
+258 
-266 MGAGFVRAYC
+266 MGARFVRAYC
-276 ASYGLPALQVVD
+276 ASYGLPELQVVD
-288 APRSGEVVGEG
+288 APLSGEVVGGG
-299 TSGKS
+299 TSGKA
-304 VLEGEKSVLDG
+304 VLDG

-350 ELEAMTQERDAL
+350 EL
-362 QARVGE
+362 
-368 LEQKEKAVTEE
+368 KAVTEE

-384 ARVGELEEKEKAV
+384 ARVNTLEESEKAVTQERDALQARVVELEEKEKAV
-397 AQERDALQARVG
+397 AQERDALQARVV